1 MKKTSKKYIGIL
13 IILIILI
20 IVGLKAFM
28 SSKANKQIEITANF
42 SDLNKMANDEKTTIL
57 ATNDGENG
65 MEIILPEFANEK
77 KVSKYIITKKD
88 IINDETES
96 TKTESTKTE
105 SAKTEDT
112 KTESTK
118 TESTKTESTKTEST
132 KTESTKTES
141 TKTESTK
148 TESTKTENT
157 KTESTK
163 TENTKTESTKTESTK
178 TESTKTESTKSEST
192 ETKNTNVEEN
202 QINNTVVEKLP
213 GEKIY
218 LTQEEI
224 ENKTI
229 NFEVIYDTIEIEGK
243 IFYSKKVAYKDED
256 DYEVV
261 AVLGYMPENT
271 QINVTEIDVSGLEEE
286 ISRNYSNMLLVRKL

>member
-1 MKKTSKKYIGIL
+1 MKKTSKKYIVIL

-96 TKTESTKTE
+96 TKTES
-105 SAKTEDT
+105 AKTED
-112 KTESTK
+112 
-118 TESTKTESTKTEST
+118 
-132 KTESTKTES
+132 

-163 TENTKTESTKTESTK
+163 T
-178 TESTKTESTKSEST
+178 
-192 ETKNTNVEEN
+192 
-202 QINNTVVEKLP
+202 
-213 GEKIY
+213 
-218 LTQEEI
+218 
-224 ENKTI
+224 
-229 NFEVIYDTIEIEGK
+229 
-243 IFYSKKVAYKDED
+243 
-256 DYEVV
+256 
-261 AVLGYMPENT
+261 
-271 QINVTEIDVSGLEEE
+271 
-286 ISRNYSNMLLVRKL
+286 

>member
-1 MKKTSKKYIGIL
+1 MKKTSKKYIVIL

-57 ATNDGENG
+57 ATNYGENG

-96 TKTESTKTE
+96 TKTESAKTEDTKTE
-105 SAKTEDT
+105 STKTESTKTENTKTESTKTENTKTENT

-148 TESTKTENT
+148 
-157 KTESTK
+157 
-163 TENTKTESTKTESTK
+163 
-178 TESTKTESTKSEST
+178 SEST
-192 ETKNTNVEEN
+192 ETKNTNAEEN

-256 DYEVV
+256 NYELV

>member
-1 MKKTSKKYIGIL
+1 MKKTSKKYIVIL

-96 TKTESTKTE
+96 TKTESAKTEDTKTE
-105 SAKTEDT
+105 STKTESTKTENTKTESTKTENTKTENT

-148 TESTKTENT
+148 
-157 KTESTK
+157 
-163 TENTKTESTKTESTK
+163 
-178 TESTKTESTKSEST
+178 SEST
-192 ETKNTNVEEN
+192 ETKNTIAEEN

-256 DYEVV
+256 NYELV

>member
-1 MKKTSKKYIGIL
+1 MKKTSKKYIVIL

-96 TKTESTKTE
+96 TKTESAKTEDTKTE
-105 SAKTEDT
+105 STKTESTKTESTKTENTKTESTKTESTKTENT

-148 TESTKTENT
+148 
-157 KTESTK
+157 
-163 TENTKTESTKTESTK
+163 
-178 TESTKTESTKSEST
+178 SEST
-192 ETKNTNVEEN
+192 ETQNTNAEEN

-256 DYEVV
+256 NYELV

>member
-1 MKKTSKKYIGIL
+1 MKKTSKKYIVIL

-96 TKTESTKTE
+96 TKTESAKTEDTKTE
-105 SAKTEDT
+105 STKTESTKTENTKTESTKTENTKTENT

-148 TESTKTENT
+148 
-157 KTESTK
+157 
-163 TENTKTESTKTESTK
+163 
-178 TESTKTESTKSEST
+178 SEST
-192 ETKNTNVEEN
+192 ETKNTNAEEN

-256 DYEVV
+256 NYELV

-271 QINVTEIDVSGLEEE
+271 QINVTEIDVSSLEEE

>member
-1 MKKTSKKYIGIL
+1 MKKTSKKYIVIL

-42 SDLNKMANDEKTTIL
+42 SDLNKMANDEKNTIL

-96 TKTESTKTE
+96 TKTESAKTEDTKTE
-105 SAKTEDT
+105 STKTESTKTENTKTESTKTENTKTENT

-148 TESTKTENT
+148 
-157 KTESTK
+157 
-163 TENTKTESTKTESTK
+163 
-178 TESTKTESTKSEST
+178 SEST
-192 ETKNTNVEEN
+192 ETKNTNAEEN

-256 DYEVV
+256 NYELV

>member
-1 MKKTSKKYIGIL
+1 MKKTSKKYIVIL

-77 KVSKYIITKKD
+77 KVSKYIITKND

-96 TKTESTKTE
+96 TKTES
-105 SAKTEDT
+105 AKTED
-112 KTESTK
+112 
-118 TESTKTESTKTEST
+118 
-132 KTESTKTES
+132 

-178 TESTKTESTKSEST
+178 TESTKTESTKTESTKTESTKTESTKSEST
-192 ETKNTNVEEN
+192 ETKNTNAEEN

-256 DYEVV
+256 NYELV

>member
-1 MKKTSKKYIGIL
+1 MKKTSKKYIVIL

-42 SDLNKMANDEKTTIL
+42 SDFNKMANDEKTTIL

-96 TKTESTKTE
+96 TKTESAKTEDTKTE
-105 SAKTEDT
+105 STKTESTKTESTKTENTKTESTKTESTKTENT

-148 TESTKTENT
+148 
-157 KTESTK
+157 
-163 TENTKTESTKTESTK
+163 
-178 TESTKTESTKSEST
+178 SEST
-192 ETKNTNVEEN
+192 ETKNTNAEEN

-243 IFYSKKVAYKDED
+243 LFYSKKVAYKDED
-256 DYEVV
+256 DYELV

>member
-1 MKKTSKKYIGIL
+1 MKKTSKKYIVIL

-96 TKTESTKTE
+96 TKTES
-105 SAKTEDT
+105 AKTEDT

-118 TESTKTESTKTEST
+118 TESTKTESTKTEN
-132 KTESTKTES
+132 
-141 TKTESTK
+141 TK

-178 TESTKTESTKSEST
+178 TESTKTESTKTESTKTESTKTESTKSEST
-192 ETKNTNVEEN
+192 ETKNTNAEEN

-256 DYEVV
+256 NYELV

>member
-1 MKKTSKKYIGIL
+1 MKKTSKKYIVIL

-96 TKTESTKTE
+96 TKTES
-105 SAKTEDT
+105 AKTED
-112 KTESTK
+112 
-118 TESTKTESTKTEST
+118 
-132 KTESTKTES
+132 

-178 TESTKTESTKSEST
+178 TESTKTESTKTESTKTESTKTESTKTESTKSEST
-192 ETKNTNVEEN
+192 ETKNTNAEEN

-256 DYEVV
+256 NYELV

>member
-1 MKKTSKKYIGIL
+1 MKKTSKKYIVIL

-96 TKTESTKTE
+96 TKTES
-105 SAKTEDT
+105 AKTED
-112 KTESTK
+112 
-118 TESTKTESTKTEST
+118 
-132 KTESTKTES
+132 

-178 TESTKTESTKSEST
+178 TESTKTESTKTESTKTESTKTESTKSEST
-192 ETKNTNVEEN
+192 ETKNTNAEEN

-243 IFYSKKVAYKDED
+243 LFYSKKVAYKDED
-256 DYEVV
+256 NYELV

>member
-1 MKKTSKKYIGIL
+1 MKKTSKKYIVIL

-96 TKTESTKTE
+96 TKTES
-105 SAKTEDT
+105 AKTED
-112 KTESTK
+112 
-118 TESTKTESTKTEST
+118 
-132 KTESTKTES
+132 

-163 TENTKTESTKTESTK
+163 TENTKTENTKTESTKTESTKTESTKTKSTKTESTK

-192 ETKNTNVEEN
+192 ETKNTNAEEN

-256 DYEVV
+256 NYELV

>member
-1 MKKTSKKYIGIL
+1 MKKTSKKYIVIL

-57 ATNDGENG
+57 ATNDGDNG

-77 KVSKYIITKKD
+77 KVSKYIINKKD

-96 TKTESTKTE
+96 TKTES
-105 SAKTEDT
+105 AKTED
-112 KTESTK
+112 
-118 TESTKTESTKTEST
+118 
-132 KTESTKTES
+132 

-178 TESTKTESTKSEST
+178 TESTKTESTKTESTKTESTKTESTKSEST
-192 ETKNTNVEEN
+192 ETKNTNAEEN

-256 DYEVV
+256 NYELV

>member
-1 MKKTSKKYIGIL
+1 MKKTSKKYIVIL

-96 TKTESTKTE
+96 TKTESAKTEDTKTE
-105 SAKTEDT
+105 STKTESTKTENT

-148 TESTKTENT
+148 
-157 KTESTK
+157 
-163 TENTKTESTKTESTK
+163 
-178 TESTKTESTKSEST
+178 SEST
-192 ETKNTNVEEN
+192 ETKNTNAEEN

-256 DYEVV
+256 NYELV

>member
-1 MKKTSKKYIGIL
+1 MKKTSKKYIVIL

-96 TKTESTKTE
+96 TKTES
-105 SAKTEDT
+105 AKTED
-112 KTESTK
+112 
-118 TESTKTESTKTEST
+118 
-132 KTESTKTES
+132 

-163 TENTKTESTKTESTK
+163 TENTKTESTNTESTKTESTKTESTKTESTK

-192 ETKNTNVEEN
+192 ETKNTNAEEN

-256 DYEVV
+256 NYELV

>member
-1 MKKTSKKYIGIL
+1 MKKTSKKYIVIL

-42 SDLNKMANDEKTTIL
+42 SDLNKMSNDEKTTIL

-96 TKTESTKTE
+96 TKTES
-105 SAKTEDT
+105 AKTED
-112 KTESTK
+112 
-118 TESTKTESTKTEST
+118 
-132 KTESTKTES
+132 TKTES

-178 TESTKTESTKSEST
+178 TESTKTESTKTESTKTESTKTESTKSEST
-192 ETKNTNVEEN
+192 ETKNTNAEEN

-256 DYEVV
+256 NYELV

>member
-1 MKKTSKKYIGIL
+1 MKKTSKKYIVIL

-96 TKTESTKTE
+96 TKTES
-105 SAKTEDT
+105 AKTED
-112 KTESTK
+112 
-118 TESTKTESTKTEST
+118 
-132 KTESTKTES
+132 

-178 TESTKTESTKSEST
+178 TESTKTESTKTESTKTENTKTESTKSEST
-192 ETKNTNVEEN
+192 ETKNTNAEEN

-256 DYEVV
+256 NYELV

>member
-1 MKKTSKKYIGIL
+1 MKKTSKKYIVIL

-96 TKTESTKTE
+96 TKTESAKTEDTKTE
-105 SAKTEDT
+105 STKSESTKTENTKTESTKTENTKTENT

-148 TESTKTENT
+148 
-157 KTESTK
+157 
-163 TENTKTESTKTESTK
+163 
-178 TESTKTESTKSEST
+178 SEST
-192 ETKNTNVEEN
+192 ETKNTNAEEN

-256 DYEVV
+256 NYELV

>member
-1 MKKTSKKYIGIL
+1 MKKTSKKYIVIL

-96 TKTESTKTE
+96 TKTESAKTEDTKTE
-105 SAKTEDT
+105 STKTESTKTENTKTESTKTENTKTENT

-148 TESTKTENT
+148 
-157 KTESTK
+157 
-163 TENTKTESTKTESTK
+163 
-178 TESTKTESTKSEST
+178 SEST
-192 ETKNTNVEEN
+192 ETKNTNAEEK

-256 DYEVV
+256 NYELV

>member
-1 MKKTSKKYIGIL
+1 MKKTSKKYIVIL

-96 TKTESTKTE
+96 TKTES
-105 SAKTEDT
+105 AKTED
-112 KTESTK
+112 
-118 TESTKTESTKTEST
+118 
-132 KTESTKTES
+132 

-178 TESTKTESTKSEST
+178 TESTKTESTKTESTKTESTKTESTKSEST
-192 ETKNTNVEEN
+192 ETKNTNAEEN

-224 ENKTI
+224 ENNTI

-243 IFYSKKVAYKDED
+243 LFYSKKVAYKDED
-256 DYEVV
+256 NYELV

>member
-1 MKKTSKKYIGIL
+1 MKKTSKKYIVIL

-96 TKTESTKTE
+96 TKTES
-105 SAKTEDT
+105 AKTED
-112 KTESTK
+112 
-118 TESTKTESTKTEST
+118 
-132 KTESTKTES
+132 

-178 TESTKTESTKSEST
+178 TESTKTESTKTESTKTESTKTESTKSEST
-192 ETKNTNVEEN
+192 ETKNTNAEEN

-256 DYEVV
+256 NYELV